1 MVLFMDIENK
11 IELVKRKPTEE
22 VITEEGLKEMFENHS
37 HPKHYIGFEIS
48 GKVHIG
54 SGLCTALKLKDF
66 IKAGIKPTIW
76 LADYHSWINGK
87 MGGELED
94 IRKIA
99 TGYFKHAF
107 ISLGLTE
114 DKVNY
119 VLASDVYDNDYWPEV
134 LKIVKDTTVKRMLR
148 CVTIMGRKE
157 SDALKCSATLYPAM
171 QAADILKLDVQ
182 LAHAGMDQRKVHMLA
197 WEVAKKQ
204 GKKFTSVHG
213 HLLPGLQ
220 GVQRM
225 DPTEEQKIDAKMSKS
240 IPDSAIF
247 IHDSEKEVQR
257 KINKAHCPE
266 KLVEGNPVIEYAEY
280 LILRD
285 QPLKIE
291 RPEKFGGDL
300 EIQNADE
307 LKKIYSEAKLHPA
320 DLKNGV
326 AATLTK
332 ILEPSR
338 KYFEKNKHYLEEI
351 EKVAVTR

>member
-1 MVLFMDIENK
+1 MDIETK

-22 VITEEGLKEMFENHS
+22 VVTDEGLKEMFENYE
-37 HPKHYIGFEIS
+37 HPRHYIGFEIS

-54 SGLCTALKLKDF
+54 SGLCTALKIRDF
-66 IKAGIKPTIW
+66 IKAGIKPTIF
-76 LADYHSWINGK
+76 LADYHSWINEK
-87 MGGELED
+87 MGGDLEN
-94 IRKIA
+94 IRKIGN
-99 TGYFKHAF
+99 GYFKHAF

-114 DKVNY
+114 DKVDY
-119 VLASDVYDNDYWPEV
+119 VLASDVYDKDYWPEV
-134 LKIVKDTTVKRMLR
+134 LKVVKDTTIKRMLR

-157 SDALKCSATLYPAM
+157 SDSLKSSAILYPAM
-171 QAADILKLDVQ
+171 QAADIFKLDIQ

-197 WEVAKKQ
+197 WEAARKQ
-204 GKKFTSVHG
+204 GRKFVSVHG

-225 DPTEEQKIDAKMSKS
+225 NPTEDEAIDAKMSKS

-247 IHDSEKEVQR
+247 IHDSEADIKR

-266 KLVEGNPVIEYAEY
+266 KIVEGNPVIEYAEY
-280 LILRD
+280 LVLRD

-300 EIQNADE
+300 EIQNTEE
-307 LKKIYSEAKLHPA
+307 LKKVYSEGKLHPA

-326 AATLTK
+326 ATMLAE
-332 ILEPSR
+332 ILAPSR
-338 KYFEKNKHYLEEI
+338 KYFEKNKHYLEDI
-351 EKVAVTR
+351 EKATITR